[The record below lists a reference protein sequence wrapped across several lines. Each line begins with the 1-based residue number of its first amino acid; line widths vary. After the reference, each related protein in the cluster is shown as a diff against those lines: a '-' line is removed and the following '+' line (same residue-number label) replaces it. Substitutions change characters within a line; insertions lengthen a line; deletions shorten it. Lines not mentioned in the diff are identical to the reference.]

1 MISNSN
7 VLLMGIME
15 VINEN
20 VKVTNV
26 FNSSLNKKQRPL
38 RSLFYLLHIT
48 TKQQNFSRR
57 NYSDFS
63 HYSSIN
69 KLKKHIKI
77 QTQLYSP
84 VTIEILKIVIK
95 GHPKNKSVSGEI
107 LVNIL

>member
-1 MISNSN
+1 MSLEKL
-7 VLLMGIME
+7 VDLLHLTI
-15 VINEN
+15 
-20 VKVTNV
+20 
-26 FNSSLNKKQRPL
+26 KKQ
-38 RSLFYLLHIT
+38 
-48 TKQQNFSRR
+48 NFGRR